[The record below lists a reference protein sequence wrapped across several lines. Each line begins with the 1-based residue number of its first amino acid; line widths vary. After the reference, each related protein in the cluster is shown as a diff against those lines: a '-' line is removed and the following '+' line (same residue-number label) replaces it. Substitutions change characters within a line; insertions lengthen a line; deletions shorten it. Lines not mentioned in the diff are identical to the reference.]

1 MVAKV
6 IYGDIVEIN
15 SMEELKE
22 WAKGFR
28 SVETVGNCSETITL
42 YLYNDSSLDFAEESD
57 KEKAEKFL
65 ESNGVSL
72 RKQVIEGNECFVG
85 NDDEVFYA
93 IEMLSKYYNLI
104 IL

>member
-6 IYGDIVEIN
+6 IYGNTVEIN

-28 SVETVGNCSETITL
+28 SVKTVGNCSETITL
-42 YLYNDSSLDFAEESD
+42 YLYNDSSIGFAKESD
-57 KEKAEKFL
+57 KEKADKFL
-65 ESNGVSL
+65 EFNGVSL
-72 RKQVIEGNECFVG
+72 KKQVIEGDDCFVG
-85 NDDEVFYA
+85 NDDEIFSA
-93 IEMLSKYYNLI
+93 IEMLSKNYNLI